1 MIEFPDLVSLNRIY
15 RGREFEVVTVNADEA
30 GKREKAL
37 EFLKTQQASTRNFAF
52 DKGDPYALIE
62 AVDPKWQ
69 GALPHTIVV
78 APGGRGDLPQRGG
91 LRHAEAPQGDRGVAR
106 ALLLLDAGREVRC
119 AGEGEGVRS

>member
-1 MIEFPDLVSLNRIY
+1 MIELPDIVTLNRIY

-30 GKREKAL
+30 GKREGAL
-37 EFLKTQQASTRNFAF
+37 EFLKKEQASTRNVAF

-78 APGGRGDLPQRGG
+78 APGG
-91 LRHAEAPQGDRGVAR
+91 
-106 ALLLLDAGREVRC
+106 EVI
-119 AGEGEGVRS
+119 